1 MLATSSPLLVPTV
14 TTPAP
19 VAVPVMRPVL
29 YQFSGPERYMDAWR
43 VVSSLSGWCAVGVAV
58 FPGVL
63 FVSVG
68 QWSAAA
74 EYALPATAN
83 AIAAHVHYRN
93 WSHRPAF

>member
-1 MLATSSPLLVPTV
+1 MSTYTLAPTLVPTI
-14 TTPAP
+14 TTP

-29 YQFSGPERYMDAWR
+29 YQFSGPERYLNAHR
-43 VVSSLSGWCAVGVAV
+43 VITSLSGWCAVGIAV
-58 FPGVL
+58 FPGQL

-74 EYALPATAN
+74 EHTLPDLAN
-83 AIAAHVHYRN
+83 AITAYTCYRN